1 MSVKRKP
8 LDARERTIDKE
19 EEAQFSNHTGLEVV
33 HRVMTT
39 WLNDGGNCPPEGTI
53 DTDKEGRIARMISLE
68 GRSVGSIAQIEAGA
82 GEYSVAGK
90 NRWVE
95 ILRGGYTWWQ
105 GVCARSHLTASVFP
119 VK

>member
-1 MSVKRKP
+1 M
-8 LDARERTIDKE
+8 
-19 EEAQFSNHTGLEVV
+19 
-33 HRVMTT
+33 M
-39 WLNDGGNCPPEGTI
+39 
-53 DTDKEGRIARMISLE
+53 SLE
-68 GRSVGSIAQIEAGA
+68 ARGVGSTAQIEAGA

-105 GVCARSHLTASVFP
+105 GVYARSLLTASVFP